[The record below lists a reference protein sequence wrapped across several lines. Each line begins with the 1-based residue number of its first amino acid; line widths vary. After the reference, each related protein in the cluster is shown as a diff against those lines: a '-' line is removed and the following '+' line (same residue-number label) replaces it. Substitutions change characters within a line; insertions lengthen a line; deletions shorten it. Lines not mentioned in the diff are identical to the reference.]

1 MDPVMSSVTLP
12 MPPVPAVAIPHAQ
25 LSSDITFLLGAIDSD
40 EQKQGHVPGSW
51 TGPYDFA
58 LINLLP

>member
-12 MPPVPAVAIPHAQ
+12 MPPVPAVAMPPTQ
-25 LSSDITFLLGAIDSD
+25 PSSDVALPLGAVDPD